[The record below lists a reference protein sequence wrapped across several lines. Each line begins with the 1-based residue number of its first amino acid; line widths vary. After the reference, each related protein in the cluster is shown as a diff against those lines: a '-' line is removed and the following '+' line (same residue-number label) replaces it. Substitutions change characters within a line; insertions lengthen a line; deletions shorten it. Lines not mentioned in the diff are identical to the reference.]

1 MPRFMEVRSFRETA
15 EPYSVVFLDA
25 YGVIKS
31 ASGLIEGAMECVSS
45 LIEAGK
51 EVFVVTNDSSRSPES
66 MAERYSAQA
75 GRELL
80 PPQRYISSGLLA
92 AQYIEHQLPYGKV
105 AYLGKPE
112 SAHYIEIAGKI
123 PVSVSECSPTDN
135 IVAIVLLDDEG
146 FDWFKEVNAT
156 LNLIRHVNVPVIVA
170 NADITYP
177 MRGNEIAIAVG
188 SIGQLLSDITEKT
201 FVRFGKP
208 DSMMFDYALAQA
220 RQQLPHVSKRDVL
233 FVGDTLRTDII
244 GANTFGFD
252 TALVLSGNT
261 LPEQA
266 DLMIQSSGIIPTFIC
281 DSIAT

>member
-1 MPRFMEVRSFRETA
+1 MDLVSFRKTA
-15 EPYSVVFLDA
+15 EQYSVICLDA
-25 YGVIKS
+25 YGVLRS
-31 ASGLIEGAMECVSS
+31 STGLIDGALETVRW
-45 LIEAGK
+45 LIDEGK

-75 GRELL
+75 GSDLL
-80 PPQRYISSGLLA
+80 PADRYISSGLLA
-92 AQYIEHQLPYGKV
+92 AQYIEEQIPYGKV

-123 PVSVSECSPTDN
+123 PVPVAECTPKDN

-146 FDWFKEVNAT
+146 FDWFRDVNAT
-156 LNLIRHVNVPVIVA
+156 LNLIRRVTVPVVVA

-177 MRGNEIAIAVG
+177 MHGNDIAIAVG
-188 SIGQLLSDITEKT
+188 SLGGLLSEITEKT

-208 DSMMFDYALAQA
+208 DSMMFDFALTRA
-220 RQQLPHVSKRDVL
+220 RKLRPSITKRDVL

-252 TALVLSGNT
+252 TMLVLSGNT
-261 LPEQA
+261 LPDTA
-266 DLMIQSSGIIPTFIC
+266 DLMIRSSGIIPTYISQ
-281 DSIAT
+281 SIAM

>member
-1 MPRFMEVRSFRETA
+1 MDLVSFRKTA
-15 EPYSVVFLDA
+15 ERYSVICLDA
-25 YGVIKS
+25 YGVLRS
-31 ASGLIEGAMECVSS
+31 STGLIDGALETVRW
-45 LIEAGK
+45 LIDEGK

-75 GRELL
+75 GTELL
-80 PPQRYISSGLLA
+80 DAERYISSGLLA
-92 AQYIEHQLPYGKV
+92 SQYIEQQIPYGKV

-123 PVSVSECSPTDN
+123 PVPVAECTPKDN

-146 FDWFKEVNAT
+146 FDWFRDVNAT
-156 LNLIRHVNVPVIVA
+156 LNLIRRVTVPVVVA

-177 MRGNEIAIAVG
+177 MRGNDIAIAVG
-188 SIGQLLSDITEKT
+188 SLGGLLSDITEKT

-208 DSMMFDYALAQA
+208 DSMMFDFALTRA
-220 RQQLPHVSKRDVL
+220 RKVRPNVTKRDVL

-252 TALVLSGNT
+252 TTLVLSGNT
-261 LPEQA
+261 LPDTA
-266 DLMIQSSGIIPTFIC
+266 DLMIRASGIIPTYISQ
-281 DSIAT
+281 SIAM